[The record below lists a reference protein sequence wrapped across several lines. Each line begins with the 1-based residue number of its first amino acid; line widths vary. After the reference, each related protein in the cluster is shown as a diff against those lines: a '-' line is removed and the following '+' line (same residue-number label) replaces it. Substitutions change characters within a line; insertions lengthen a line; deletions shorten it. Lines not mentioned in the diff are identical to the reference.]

1 MSHGDVLL
9 FYRIAV
15 GAMLSFVLGWEREVR
30 GAPAGDRTY
39 SLVGTASAAVTA
51 VTIHSSPQAVGGVVT
66 GIGFVGAALVFRSLG
81 GTLRGVT
88 SAATVFAAAAI
99 GIVAGA
105 GHLVLALLTTAFV
118 LLILEL
124 RNIPVLRLLDSRRYA
139 DRMKSD
145 ETDDYPDAPEA
156 QPPA

>member
-1 MSHGDVLL
+1 MTHADVLL

-15 GAMLSFVLGWEREVR
+15 GAALSFVLGFEREVR

-39 SLVGTASAAVTA
+39 SLVGVSAAAVTA
-51 VTIHSSPQAVGGVVT
+51 VTIRSSPQAVAGVVT
-66 GIGFVGAALVFRSLG
+66 GIGFVGAALVFRTSG
-81 GTLRGVT
+81 GILRGVT
-88 SAATVFAAAAI
+88 SAATIFAVAAI
-99 GIVAGA
+99 GIVAGS
-105 GHLVLALLTTAFV
+105 GHLVLASLTTAFV
-118 LLILEL
+118 LLVLEL

-145 ETDDYPDAPEA
+145 ETDEYDGSEG